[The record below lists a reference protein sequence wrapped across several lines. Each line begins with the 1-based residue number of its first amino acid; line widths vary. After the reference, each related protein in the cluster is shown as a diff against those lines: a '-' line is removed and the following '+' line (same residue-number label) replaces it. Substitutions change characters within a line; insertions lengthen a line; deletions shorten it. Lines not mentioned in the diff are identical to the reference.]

1 MVEDLKSLIEKI
13 NQEGIKA
20 ARDKAGEIEAEAKK
34 RNVEIIERAEKE
46 AKKIIANARAEVAK
60 MEKSGEESLKQA
72 GRNLIISLKKEIASV
87 LDGLIKSHL
96 RDELSP
102 GEMAKIISLLIKN
115 YEDKEKG
122 DIIVLLNKEDLKE
135 IEKTYLAKLKDEV
148 KKGVTLRR
156 SDEIQAGFAI
166 SYDSGKSHYDF
177 TDKALAEYI
186 SLYLKPKL
194 SELLKGASSSSSK
207 KR

>member
-20 ARDKAGEIEAEAKK
+20 AEDKAQEIEAEAKK
-34 RNVEIIERAEKE
+34 RGDDIIKRAEEE
-46 AKKIIANARAEVAK
+46 AEKIVANAKAEVAK
-60 MEKSGEESLKQA
+60 MEKSGEESIRQA
-72 GRNLIISLKKEIASV
+72 GRNLIISLRKEIAFM
-87 LDGLIKSHL
+87 LDGLIKSSV

-102 GEMAKIISLLIKN
+102 GEMAKIINSLIKN
-115 YEDKEKG
+115 YKDKETG
-122 DIIVLLNKEDLKE
+122 DIVVLLNKEDLKK
-135 IEKTYLAKLKDEV
+135 IEKTYLTKLKDEV
-148 KKGVTLRR
+148 KKGVTLRP
-156 SDEIQAGFAI
+156 SEEIQAGFLI

-177 TDKALAEYI
+177 TDNALAEYM

-194 SELLKGASSSSSK
+194 SELLKGASSSVSK